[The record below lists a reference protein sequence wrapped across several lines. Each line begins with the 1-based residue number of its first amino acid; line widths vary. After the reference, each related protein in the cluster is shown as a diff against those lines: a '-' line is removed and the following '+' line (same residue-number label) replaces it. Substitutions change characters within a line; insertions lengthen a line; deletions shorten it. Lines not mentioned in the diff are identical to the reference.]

1 MARSI
6 YYPFSLLQDPIN
18 YDAIPNN
25 LTTPIDLKDKV
36 ELGSQIYRQRHPD
49 YPEGIFFDTVKA
61 HILRIVQVAELL
73 ELPAKLES
81 QRNDLVRMLYVHDLA
96 EIQLSLKVGHDTS
109 IVLKED
115 HRSLGEKIDLDE
127 DRVAKQILNK
137 SDYLLYYNFERA
149 KDFFDGKLSPFENE
163 NLISFIAK
171 VIDIRD
177 GEVGFYFYLTE
188 WLKSSDFDGRL
199 PTDRPY
205 LFTMNRYEKYIKKL
219 SEMSQ
224 IIDKEIVGVCLYLIH
239 EQISLIL
246 GFWELVKVE
255 FPERIPEIAK
265 KQIVNLTIQLDCI
278 K

>member
-255 FPERIPEIAK
+255 
-265 KQIVNLTIQLDCI
+265 
-278 K
+278 